1 MSMSFNEDIAWF
13 VEGSSEKA
21 IMDLLIDNDGLAF
34 TRDNLADEQF
44 LSM

>member
-21 IMDLLIDNDGLAF
+21 IMDLLSDSDCLVF
-34 TRDNLADEQF
+34 TDFGAKKAH
-44 LSM
+44 